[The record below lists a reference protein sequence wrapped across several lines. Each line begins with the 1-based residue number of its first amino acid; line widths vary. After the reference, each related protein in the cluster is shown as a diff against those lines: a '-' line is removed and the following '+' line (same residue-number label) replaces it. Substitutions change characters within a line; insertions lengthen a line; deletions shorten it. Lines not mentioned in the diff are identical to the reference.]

1 MEDEVAKVD
10 INQIDVKQ
18 LLDNEEFVKA
28 LQEKVVD
35 KKRIKETIDKA
46 YSERDEAKKE
56 AELLE
61 AKLAE
66 AEKAEKDKAEKLKS
80 LEAEGKTDDVNSIKI
95 QKLTEQLETYKQD
108 SQKKDL
114 MFQTL
119 QKDNVISSALS
130 DKEFANEKAKKTA
143 INEIAESLQQN
154 DLGYWVNKDG
164 LQAAEAIEAY
174 VSNEDNVYLFKPK
187 MSKGVNYN
195 SLKGATGNTATSQ
208 GKKFTELSHEA
219 QVEYVRNNKILD
231 GDSNLPF

>member
-80 LEAEGKTDDVNSIKI
+80 LEAEGKTDDVN
-95 QKLTEQLETYKQD
+95 
-108 SQKKDL
+108 
-114 MFQTL
+114 
-119 QKDNVISSALS
+119 LS
-130 DKEFANEKAKKTA
+130 L
-143 INEIAESLQQN
+143 IHI
-154 DLGYWVNKDG
+154 
-164 LQAAEAIEAY
+164 
-174 VSNEDNVYLFKPK
+174 
-187 MSKGVNYN
+187 
-195 SLKGATGNTATSQ
+195 
-208 GKKFTELSHEA
+208 
-219 QVEYVRNNKILD
+219 
-231 GDSNLPF
+231 

>member
-1 MEDEVAKVD
+1 MC
-10 INQIDVKQ
+10 I
-18 LLDNEEFVKA
+18 
-28 LQEKVVD
+28 
-35 KKRIKETIDKA
+35 
-46 YSERDEAKKE
+46 RD
-56 AELLE
+56 
-61 AKLAE
+61 
-66 AEKAEKDKAEKLKS
+66 S
-80 LEAEGKTDDVNSIKI
+80 
-95 QKLTEQLETYKQD
+95 
-108 SQKKDL
+108 
-114 MFQTL
+114 
-119 QKDNVISSALS
+119 VISSALS